1 MEPRGHG
8 RAAPRPPAAAGG
20 PGLHYPLAGDAGRR
34 GPRAERRARRGARAG
49 GGGAAGPGGGA
60 RARRGAPRARG
71 ARRRAV
77 RSAEAFAAERDRLSD
92 DMRTTVLP
100 DPHRRAHRA
109 HVSCASSLASGMCGV
124 RRCARSAADTRRRAP
139 RERRA
144 VSLLHYPLLAR
155 GLHCPLKRSA
165 AYPRVRYTPYP

>member
-1 MEPRGHG
+1 MEPRGHM
-8 RAAPRPPAAAGG
+8 AAR
-20 PGLHYPLAGDAGRR
+20 RR
-34 GPRAERRARRGARAG
+34 GAPGGAGPKMQVTPVAAVRARRRERRARRGARAG

-124 RRCARSAADTRRRAP
+124 RRCARSAADTRRRGAA
-139 RERRA
+139 RAARR
-144 VSLLHYPLLAR
+144 LAR

-165 AYPRVRYTPYP
+165 AYPRVRYTPCP